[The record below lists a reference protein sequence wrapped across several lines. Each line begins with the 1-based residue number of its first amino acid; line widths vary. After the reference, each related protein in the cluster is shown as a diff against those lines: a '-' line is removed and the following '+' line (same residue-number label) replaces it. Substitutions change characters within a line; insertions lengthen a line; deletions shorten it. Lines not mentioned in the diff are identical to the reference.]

1 MKEKIEA
8 LIKEEFKTED
18 LVFEEKANE
27 LIVYQYI
34 VPFIADN
41 IQDDHKG
48 QLVELMRVSI
58 DSKDVIGT
66 GILVG
71 KTEFAKKIKQ
81 ALV

>member
-8 LIKEEFKTED
+8 LIKEEFKTEE

-27 LIVYQYI
+27 MIVYQYI

-48 QLVELMRVSI
+48 QLVELMRISM

-66 GILVG
+66 GILAG
-71 KTEFAKKIKQ
+71 KTEFAKKVKQ
-81 ALV
+81 TLA